1 MKDGAQKV
9 PARQMLA
16 IVAAMATFVAAS
28 AEAQQ
33 DREAAKSGLVRIR
46 CKLDSGGEMAST
58 GFAWRDSLQVV
69 AALHAVAGCRQLLV
83 KREGGGGTT
92 ATVQR
97 GSLEADLALL
107 ALAEDIGLTPL
118 ESVTSLPDT
127 RGEYFTWGYPHAVAE
142 STDTR
147 TFFAGG
153 QKGGLTTLREAFTG
167 VDQLEELFDGQNYP
181 QERTAILRVTTT
193 LQPGQSGAPILDRDG
208 RVVAIA
214 DGGLLDGWKGIN
226 WSIPAHVYL
235 PDLPHSP
242 DPIPT
247 RPSAWAALHSKVTP
261 AEIKTVALPLSDE
274 LDGFGTDGELVR
286 VRTMSLADLE
296 ALLERQGNPDGNID
310 FIRSSLVSAE
320 AFDRLSFDIYED
332 VSTGATLGVPAGLN
346 LAWNSEIRALEAR
359 TESGAV
365 TMIIGVLPY
374 PTYADAKGA
383 GRDAFVDKIIGLAD
397 WTDSPADM
405 GYANLDDDFEWA
417 NNAGFFAG
425 RDRATGEATDLLLSI
440 TVSGSELLGYAIY
453 GPRDILELEPKD
465 TATYLMMQMS
475 AFNLSGFAER

>member
-1 MKDGAQKV
+1 MRGGAQRGPV
-9 PARQMLA
+9 LPMLA
-16 IVAAMATFVAAS
+16 IVAAVATLVAAS

-33 DREAAKSGLVRIR
+33 DREAAGSGLVRIR

-58 GFAWRDSLQVV
+58 GFAWRDSLHVV

-83 KREGGGGTT
+83 RRESGSGTT
-92 ATVQR
+92 ARVRR
-97 GSLEADLALL
+97 GSLVADLALL
-107 ALAEDIGLTPL
+107 ELAENIGLTPL
-118 ESVTSLPDT
+118 QHVTSLPDP
-127 RGEYFTWGYPHAVAE
+127 RGEYFTWGYPHAIAE

-181 QERTAILRVTTT
+181 QEGTSILRVTTT

-235 PDLPHSP
+235 PELPNSR

-261 AEIKTVALPLSDE
+261 AEVKTVALPPPDQPG
-274 LDGFGTDGELVR
+274 GFAAAGELVR

-296 ALLERQGNPDGNID
+296 ALLDRQGNPDGNID
-310 FIRSSLVSAE
+310 FIRSSLVSAAE
-320 AFDRLSFDIYED
+320 FERLSFDIYED
-332 VSTGATLGVPAGLN
+332 VSTGATLGVPSGLD
-346 LAWNSEIRALEAR
+346 LAWNGELRALEAR

-365 TMIIGVLPY
+365 RMIIGVLPY
-374 PTYADAKGA
+374 PTYAEAKDA
-383 GRDAFVDKIIGLAD
+383 GRDAFIDKIVDLAD
-397 WTDSPADM
+397 WTESPRDM
-405 GYANLDDDFEWA
+405 GYVNLDDDFEWA
-417 NNAGFFAG
+417 NNAGFFGG
-425 RDRATGEATDLLLSI
+425 RDRATGEASDLLLSI

-453 GPRDILELEPKD
+453 GPEDILELEPKD

-475 AFNLSGFAER
+475 AINLSGFAAR